1 MAKLIIIRGNSGS
14 GKTSLAKALQEQYKD
29 SSMVISQDLV
39 RREMLSVSDGPDTA
53 TIPLLY
59 HLLEYGRQNYEIT
72 ILEGILA
79 SKWYTPLFER
89 AYSLFNGDVFGYYY
103 DLPFEETIKRHYTKP
118 VASEYGEKDLRR
130 WWQQMDILKGIPE
143 RLIAQ
148 DVSIADAVNTI
159 CQDITRK
166 RH

>member
-14 GKTSLAKALQEQYKD
+14 GKTTLAKALQEQYKD
-29 SSMVISQDLV
+29 SSMIIPQDLV

-72 ILEGILA
+72 ILEGILT

-89 AYSLFNGDVFGYYY
+89 AFSLFDGEVFGYYY
-103 DLPFEETIKRHYTKP
+103 DIPFEETIKRHNTKP
-118 VASEYGEKDLRR
+118 IASEFGEKDLRR
-130 WWQQMDILKGIPE
+130 WWRQMDILEIIPE
-143 RLIAQ
+143 RLITQ
-148 DVSIADAVNTI
+148 DASIADAVNTI
-159 CQDITRK
+159 DQDIAKK